1 MRLPYGIHQKSVK
14 NPLHRLQDAS
24 RTLPRP
30 PGTRQDTPRTRQDT
44 PRTPPGR
51 AQDAPKTAPEASKT
65 PQKSGTHLNFRVLN
79 MKSRLDL
86 LRTPILGDFCS
97 IFDGFFD
104 RFFVFCLKVFWL
116 AYYIDY

>member
-1 MRLPYGIHQKSVK
+1 MRLPYGMHQKSVK

-24 RTLPRP
+24 RTLPRRP
-30 PGTRQDTPRTRQDT
+30 RDAPRRPQDAPRHPQDAPRTR
-44 PRTPPGR
+44 PGR
-51 AQDAPKTAPEASKT
+51 SQDGPRGLKT